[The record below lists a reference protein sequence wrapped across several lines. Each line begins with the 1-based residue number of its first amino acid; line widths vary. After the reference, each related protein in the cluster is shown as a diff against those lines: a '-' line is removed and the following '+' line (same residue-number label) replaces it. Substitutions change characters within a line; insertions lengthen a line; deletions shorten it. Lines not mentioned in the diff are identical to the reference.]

1 MQIIGKDTII
11 ESHVGRGGELLHRT
25 TTGFQFGTGRDRKLV
40 TGIDQIEPFHPTV
53 QKQVSDWLAAN
64 GVQEAKAAL
73 MDREVCEAAN
83 EAPGTLDA
91 MAEKLGPDVK
101 SQLFQMLKGAL
112 NQTGGASVPPS
123 PARELPTQEDEHG
136 IRHILPDPELVK
148 HPHVIPTEG
157 GVLLDKGNGHKEF
170 VLGEEMQ
177 DLEEERQAIA
187 KQDGLVGTALAAS
200 SSGPSMKKP
209 ARRR

>member
-1 MQIIGKDTII
+1 MQIIGKDTVI
-11 ESHVGRGGELLHRT
+11 ETYTGRGGEQLHRT

-40 TGIDQIEPFHPTV
+40 TGMDQMEPFHPDV
-53 QKQVSDWLAAN
+53 KKDVSEWLAAN
-64 GVQEAKAAL
+64 GLHEARAAL

-112 NQTGGASVPPS
+112 HQTGGASVPPS
-123 PARELPTQEDEHG
+123 PARELPIEEDANG
-136 IRHILPDPELVK
+136 IRHILPDAELVE
-148 HPHVIPTEG
+148 HPRVIPTEG

-187 KQDGLVGTALAAS
+187 KQDGLTGAALAA
-200 SSGPSMKKP
+200 SGPSMKKP